1 MHAVRIPLLPPIKRA
16 GNRCWCL
23 HGQHVRVCRHKG
35 CMTSMRRLRQHT
47 HHRDALGV
55 IFCAAQSAYDPPH
68 RQRWRRRT
76 VTFGSYGVSG
86 ITRSSTSPAQSPCS
100 PFRATSTPVP
110 AGSLSESLD
119 SKVVP
124 SANTGALTPGG
135 FKAAGGR
142 AQARQAASPAL
153 PRTSSQG

>member
-1 MHAVRIPLLPPIKRA
+1 MQINIWRTCNVGRF
-16 GNRCWCL
+16 
-23 HGQHVRVCRHKG
+23 
-35 CMTSMRRLRQHT
+35 
-47 HHRDALGV
+47 RD
-55 IFCAAQSAYDPPH
+55 
-68 RQRWRRRT
+68 
-76 VTFGSYGVSG
+76 
-86 ITRSSTSPAQSPCS
+86 ITGL
-100 PFRATSTPVP
+100 V
-110 AGSLSESLD
+110 